1 MDDQYFNIWEFKR
14 ALEMTEIDPFVAK
27 KMYEDYLSKYPSD
40 YSAHA
45 FYCSVLIILN
55 ELNEAEQQL
64 NKLEKKYSEDE
75 NFVNSL
81 KFKMFYQNFI
91 FTKIKFL
98 TYTGKYEELYKCC
111 IDNIEEM
118 RLRGMNS
125 VIFYAKK
132 KLGKLNPS
140 EREVNSYLFRQIVD
154 YKEEDFYDHIK
165 KHLADYNDNVE
176 EPNSA
181 VFEPD
186 FPIKDIVEEIKKYI
200 PSDKKL
206 LWGLYDDIY
215 VFKYNECGRVNA
227 KLTNY
232 FKVVCLH
239 DSAEFITIFP
249 VLGCEGLP
257 CVDLNYL
264 NKTEEN
270 FKVKRISRIDKFN
283 QKYKNN

>member
-1 MDDQYFNIWEFKR
+1 MDDQYFNVWEFKR
-14 ALEMTEIDPFVAK
+14 ALEMTEVDPFVAK
-27 KMYEDYLSKYPSD
+27 KMYEDYLQKYPND

-45 FYCSVLIILN
+45 FYCSVLIILGQ
-55 ELNEAEQQL
+55 LDEAEKLL
-64 NKLEKKYSEDE
+64 NILEQKYNEDE
-75 NFVNSL
+75 NFMKSL
-81 KFKMFYQNFI
+81 KFKSFYQNFI
-91 FTKIKFL
+91 FTKLKFL
-98 TYTGKYEELYKCC
+98 SYSGKYEDLYKCC
-111 IDNIEEM
+111 LDNIDEV

-132 KLGKLNPS
+132 KMGQLDFDK
-140 EREVNSYLFRQIVD
+140 REANSYLFRQIVD
-154 YKEEDFYDHIK
+154 YKEEDFFDHIK
-165 KHLADYNDNVE
+165 KHLADYNDSVE
-176 EPNSA
+176 DPNSA
-181 VFEPD
+181 VFEPN
-186 FPIKDIVEEIKKYI
+186 FPITTIVEEIKKYI

-215 VFKYNECGRVNA
+215 VFKYNECGRVNT

-264 NKTEEN
+264 IKTEEKV
-270 FKVKRISRIDKFN
+270 KVKRLSQIDKFN